1 MNLTEMKNPWRIVL
15 MVLAVLLVV
24 GVLSLISLFS
34 SAYEGEEQTYVY
46 LYEKYSPK
54 EAEAALKDAGV
65 RTFGFPML
73 SRMLSYRV
81 RSGRYAVEKGENI
94 VQIFRRLRNG
104 KQSPLNLT
112 IPSVRTLDRLA
123 GYLGERLMIDS
134 TEIVT
139 AFRDS
144 CTNYGYT
151 WETLPELF
159 VPNTYQVYWDM
170 SFSDFMQRMVHE
182 NRAFWQGKRDSLAQS
197 IGMSHVEVAT
207 LASIVDEET
216 ANNAEKPMVAG
227 MYVRRLQV
235 GMPLQ
240 ADPTVKF
247 ALGDFSLRRILRKHL
262 TTDSPYNT
270 YRNTGLPPGPI
281 RIPSVVGID
290 AVLNYVHHDFLFMC
304 AKEDFSGT
312 HNFARTYSEH
322 LQNARRYARA
332 LDERGIK

>member
-1 MNLTEMKNPWRIVL
+1 MKNPWRIAL

-24 GVLSLISLFS
+24 GVLSLISLFA

-54 EAEAALKDAGV
+54 EAEAALKEAGV

-104 KQSPLNLT
+104 QQSPLNLT

-123 GYLGERLMIDS
+123 GYLGERLMMDS

-144 CTNYGYT
+144 CSNYGYT

-159 VPNTYQVYWDM
+159 VPNTYQVYWDV
-170 SFSDFMQRMVHE
+170 SFSEFMQRMVRE

-197 IGMSHVEVAT
+197 IGMTHVEVAT

>member
-1 MNLTEMKNPWRIVL
+1 MKNPWRIVL
-15 MVLAVLLVV
+15 MVLAVLIVV

-144 CTNYGYT
+144 YTNYGYT

-170 SFSDFMQRMVHE
+170 SSSDFMQRMVHE